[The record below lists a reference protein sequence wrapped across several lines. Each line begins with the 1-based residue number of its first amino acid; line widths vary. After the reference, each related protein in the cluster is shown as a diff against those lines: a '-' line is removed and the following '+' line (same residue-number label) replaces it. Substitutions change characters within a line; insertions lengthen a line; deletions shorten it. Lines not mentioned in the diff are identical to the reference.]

1 MKIVVGL
8 TGASGSIL
16 FKRTIEILSAQ
27 DHQILV
33 IATDPGR
40 QVFKYELGTSFE
52 SFISEF
58 DNVRVEKIDN
68 MFSSAASGSSDY
80 QKMIIVPCSMGT
92 VGNIANGTSSNLL
105 IRAADVFLKEKKPLV
120 LGLRETPLNGIHL
133 KNLETLNNNNAFLV
147 FQVPSFYNKR
157 DNIDDLVD
165 DIVLRNLKYLGI
177 ELPKDIQWGSEI
189 E

>member
-16 FKRTIEILSAQ
+16 FKRTIEILSQ
-27 DHQILV
+27 QGHQLLV
-33 IATDPGR
+33 IATNPGR
-40 QVFKYELGTSFE
+40 QVFEYELELSFE
-52 SFISEF
+52 TFINQFE
-58 DNVRVEKIDN
+58 NVKVENIDN

-120 LGLRETPLNGIHL
+120 LALRETPLNGIHL
-133 KNLETLNNNNAFLV
+133 KNLELLNNNNAFLL

-157 DNIDDLVD
+157 ETITDLVD